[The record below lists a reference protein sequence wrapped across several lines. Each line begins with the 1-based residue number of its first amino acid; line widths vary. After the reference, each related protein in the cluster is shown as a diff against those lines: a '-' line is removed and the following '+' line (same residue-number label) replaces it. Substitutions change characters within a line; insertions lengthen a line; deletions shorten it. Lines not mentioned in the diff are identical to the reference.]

1 MWKLFDNE
9 NRLLDFK
16 YEDILVNKNNK
27 TKNYFSEIHQIK
39 FVLESPILIFIN
51 EKNKLQK
58 DPDKF
63 NIKKI
68 IKIEILNNFI
78 GEVSSISFI
87 SKIKSKNT
95 IEYIIKKIMR

>member
-1 MWKLFDNE
+1 
-9 NRLLDFK
+9 
-16 YEDILVNKNNK
+16 
-27 TKNYFSEIHQIK
+27 
-39 FVLESPILIFIN
+39 
-51 EKNKLQK
+51 LQK

-95 IEYIIKKIMR
+95 IEYIIKKNYEIELNCTKNINESQIIQFSGKIFSIK